1 MCGVC
6 SRVDT
11 LTLLHFR
18 CVFGLLFGATAV
30 AWRADASQVGECV
43 IAWITYVVN
52 LGGAAAARG
61 HAFGCDPNVW
71 VAEPASRVAGKDGV
85 SDAGPVVWEFSV
97 VGVPHDA
104 STFWAWL
111 FDAWHALGDRSS

>member
-6 SRVDT
+6 SRVDA

-18 CVFGLLFGATAV
+18 CVFGLLFGAPSV
-30 AWRADASQVGECV
+30 ARFARASQVGWRV
-43 IAWITYVVN
+43 VVWVADVVN
-52 LGGAAAARG
+52 FGGAAAARG

-97 VGVPHDA
+97 VGVPHGA
-104 STFWAWL
+104 SMFWARL
-111 FDAWHALGDRSS
+111 PDAGHALEDRSS